1 VLPLL
6 ANSRLSC
13 TFSSG
18 TDAAETINCKL
29 LQHQQLCDG
38 DMMIFRLG
46 KGPPSATNVVLV
58 VVIRFS
64 KIPQGFVN
72 MQPIVHVIKLHVG
85 ICDYYVHPSIY
96 RL

>member
-1 VLPLL
+1 MKAFKRTLMYVVKVLHQQAAVSP
-6 ANSRLSC
+6 A
-13 TFSSG
+13 
-18 TDAAETINCKL
+18 DAAETRNCKL

-85 ICDYYVHPSIY
+85 I
-96 RL
+96 L